1 MYSMHR
7 NNKNIGLIFDK
18 KHLIEI
24 YRITTER
31 NKFYFLCINFIIYHN
46 YLDLC
51 LQNKQIDRFVLI
63 NF

>member
-31 NKFYFLCINFIIYHN
+31 NKFYFYVLTLSFIIV
-46 YLDLC
+46 
-51 LQNKQIDRFVLI
+51 I
-63 NF
+63 